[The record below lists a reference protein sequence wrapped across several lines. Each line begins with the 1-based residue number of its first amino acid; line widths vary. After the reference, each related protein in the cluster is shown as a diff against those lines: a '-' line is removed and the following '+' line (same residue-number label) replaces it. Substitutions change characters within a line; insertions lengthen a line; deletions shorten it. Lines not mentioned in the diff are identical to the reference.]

1 MKALNGVTS
10 DRSDP
15 ATIRTLLLGV
25 SASNQSLDL
34 TGLKGVGKK
43 SEVEQVRT
51 RRWRVSACRVA
62 SVPAK
67 PKPNCD
73 APRLRAPQRLGS
85 QTNTESYQA
94 FPILVPLENV
104 TIPLDFD
111 PDFGPA
117 RHPG

>member
-1 MKALNGVTS
+1 MSRVRVPLFHQVKALNGVKS

-51 RRWRVSACRVA
+51 RRYGEGLHA
-62 SVPAK
+62 
-67 PKPNCD
+67 
-73 APRLRAPQRLGS
+73 G
-85 QTNTESYQA
+85 
-94 FPILVPLENV
+94 
-104 TIPLDFD
+104 
-111 PDFGPA
+111 
-117 RHPG
+117 